1 MKTVQGDVRPP
12 EWFVDVSGLVYHRL
26 NPREILVTHD
36 IGNGQT
42 QKVKQWE
49 YEEEYFSLE
58 EYNAMDLPQQAV
70 DNYTL
75 QLIEKGVL

>member
-26 NPREILVTHD
+26 NPREIEVTHD
-36 IGNGQT
+36 IGG

-49 YEEEYFSLE
+49 YEEEYLTLA
-58 EYNAMDLPQQAV
+58 EYNSVDVQQQAV

>member
-1 MKTVQGDVRPP
+1 M
-12 EWFVDVSGLVYHRL
+12 SGLVYHRL

-36 IGNGQT
+36 IGNGQ
-42 QKVKQWE
+42 KIKQWE
-49 YEEEYFSLE
+49 YEEEYLTLA
-58 EYNAMDLPQQAV
+58 EYNSVDVQQQAV

>member
-26 NPREILVTHD
+26 NPREVTHD
-36 IGNGQT
+36 IGGQ
-42 QKVKQWE
+42 KIKQWE
-49 YEEEYFSLE
+49 YEEEYFSLA